1 MLRTIHLHGALKRC
15 GGPYRLDVTT
25 AGEAV
30 RALALQVPGFAE
42 TIKARDP
49 RRARG
54 RPIGWRVIRGDRRTG
69 LSLGETALSMNL
81 GGVAELHI
89 VPAVAGADNKK
100 SLGTAEV
107 IAGVTLLVVATVL
120 TYGADA
126 PLLSALAGG
135 GGASIAGISAGQFAA
150 LGLALTLSGAQT
162 LMTNQPNTSN
172 ERSFLLHGNTNTAQ
186 DGDCVPLCVG
196 RVRYAPKLISAGLV
210 SSRVPVGY
218 VPPPGTGVNGG
229 GPGAHPWAGRGFGFG
244 NT

>member
-1 MLRTIHLHGALKRC
+1 MFRTIHLHGALKRC

-54 RPIGWRVIRGDRRTG
+54 RLIGWRVIRGDRRTG
-69 LSLGETALSMNL
+69 LRLGETALSMNL
-81 GGVAELHI
+81 GRVAELHI
-89 VPAVAGADNKK
+89 VPAVAGSDSKGV
-100 SLGTAEV
+100 GTAEV
-107 IAGVTLLVVATVL
+107 IGGVMLLAVATVL

-126 PLLSALAGG
+126 PLLAALGGG
-135 GGASIAGISAGQFAA
+135 GGASIGGITAGQFAA

-162 LMTNQPNTSN
+162 LMTSQPNTTDQ
-172 ERSFLLHGNTNTAQ
+172 RSFLLHGDTNAAQ

-196 RVRYAPKLISAGLV
+196 RMRYRPKLISAGLV
-210 SSRVPVGY
+210 SRRVPVGY

-229 GPGAHPWAGRGFGFG
+229 GTNPWSGRGGGFHL
-244 NT
+244 T